1 MSDKPMLFGVGVGP
15 GDPELLTLKAVRTI
29 ERCEAIAVP
38 RTARGATVALDIVR
52 GAVDLAG
59 KEIVYLDFVMSRDPK
74 VVAQGHC
81 DAADKIVAQLERGR
95 DVAMLN
101 LGDVS
106 IYATY
111 SRMKELVEE
120 AGYSTCRIPGVPSFC
135 AAAALLDVD
144 LTPRM
149 SAPLH
154 IVPAGWGDLS
164 GALQLEGTKV
174 VMKAGSD
181 LPALK
186 EELRRTGRY
195 EDAMLVRNCG
205 LPGQSVAYSLD
216 DAEDEGSYFATMV
229 VRS

>member
-1 MSDKPMLFGVGVGP
+1 MSDKATLYGVGVGP

-29 ERCEAIAVP
+29 ERCGAIAVP
-38 RTARGATVALDIVR
+38 RTSRGATVALDIVR
-52 GAVDLAG
+52 GAVDLEG
-59 KEIVYLDFVMSRDPK
+59 KTIVYLDFAMSRDPQ
-74 VVAQGHC
+74 VVEEGHRC
-81 DAADKIVAQLERGR
+81 AAGLIVEQLEQGR

-111 SRMKELVEE
+111 SRMKDLVEA
-120 AGYSTCRIPGVPSFC
+120 AGYPTSRVPGVPSFC
-135 AAAALLDVD
+135 AAAAALDCD

-149 SAPLH
+149 DAPLH

-164 GALQLEGTKV
+164 GALALDGAKI
-174 VMKAGSD
+174 VMKAGGD

-186 EELRRTGRY
+186 ELLRRMGCY
-195 EDAMLVRNCG
+195 EKASLVRNCG
-205 LPGQSVAYSLD
+205 LPGQSISRSLD

-229 VRS
+229 VHP

>member
-1 MSDKPMLFGVGVGP
+1 MGDKAMFYGVGVGP
-15 GDPELLTLKAVRTI
+15 GDPELLTLKAVRAI
-29 ERCEAIAVP
+29 ERCQAIAVP

-52 GAVDLAG
+52 GAVDLSG
-59 KEIVYLDFVMSRDPK
+59 KEIVYLDFVMSRDPE
-74 VVAQGHC
+74 VVRKGHEIAAAQ
-81 DAADKIVAQLERGR
+81 VVEQLEMGR

-111 SRMKELVEE
+111 SRMKELVEQ
-120 AGYSTCRIPGVPSFC
+120 AGFPTCRIPGVPSFC

-149 SAPLH
+149 DAPLH
-154 IVPAGWGDLS
+154 IVPAGWSDLS
-164 GALQLEGTKV
+164 GALALEGTKV

-186 EELRRTGRY
+186 EELRQAGCY
-195 EDAMLVRNCG
+195 EKAMLVRNCG
-205 LPGQSVAYSLD
+205 LPGESAALSLD
-216 DAEDEGSYFATMV
+216 DAPDEGSYFATMV
-229 VRS
+229 VRP